1 MIHGIIRPV
10 LIAMSIWQN
19 SKAVLLRRKAVNANA
34 NVPAEA
40 ITPAMAAALAD
51 EVFARLTRRHDIITT
66 AEVRACVSA
75 LLGEKGLTGTA
86 KSYMDY
92 VK

>member
-1 MIHGIIRPV
+1 MKITKKYGTVSVYDDEKVAR
-10 LIAMSIWQN
+10 SI
-19 SKAVLLRRKAVNANA
+19 LNANA